1 MAEEEVWYSCKVAE
15 ERGEVSSLGNH
26 RGFSD
31 AVVTVRGGQVYL
43 GAQPRIKVIA
53 QAAGLFKGVNGNR
66 NIIRRNGDRT
76 DDRLSQVVLF
86 NEPSQQ
92 CANYIARAGPNEE
105 WKPVRVFTDKR
116 IVQSIDGRILSN
128 MNGASL
134 MPGDTVKDVYISNYG
149 RVATLGWSI
158 ERLSVDGG
166 GYVKYCG
173 HLVHRLVA
181 LLFVPNDDP
190 VGKPH
195 VDHAH
200 GNPADN
206 RASELQWMS
215 QKENNAKRQFVMPTY
230 CLTWCEGDDF
240 YAYCDD
246 GLFQSIPL
254 DTEKVTRALT
264 QRRISM
270 EAGVMWARRA
280 FRCMCKNRQRDERR
294 TRRFLPTTIRST
306 CSPNELTMTLCTWGM
321 ECLRERGHASQRNC
335 NCLALSKLVVQLRQS
350 CGDRMCWCSKATS
363 SNASASGKTRESEQ
377 GREVGRG
384 VGEKLVVVTFWST
397 GFVRKSEN
405 LKKSNFWPKSFL

>member
-264 QRRISM
+264 QRRKDIYGSWRDVGEEGVPVHVQEQTKGRAED
-270 EAGVMWARRA
+270 EAFLADDDQKYVFAKRIDNDTLHLGDGVFTRTGTCEPEELQLPRTVKARRPA
-280 FRCMCKNRQRDERR
+280 TAIMRGQDVLVFKGHEFERKR
-294 TRRFLPTTIRST
+294 K
-306 CSPNELTMTLCTWGM
+306 
-321 ECLRERGHASQRNC
+321 RED
-335 NCLALSKLVVQLRQS
+335 K
-350 CGDRMCWCSKATS
+350 
-363 SNASASGKTRESEQ
+363 GK
-377 GREVGRG
+377 
-384 VGEKLVVVTFWST
+384 
-397 GFVRKSEN
+397 
-405 LKKSNFWPKSFL
+405 